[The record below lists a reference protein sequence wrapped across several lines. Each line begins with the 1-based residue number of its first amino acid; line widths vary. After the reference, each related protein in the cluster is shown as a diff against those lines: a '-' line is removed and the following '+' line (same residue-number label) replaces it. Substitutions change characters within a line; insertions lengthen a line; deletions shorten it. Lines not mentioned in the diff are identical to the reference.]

1 MKNIYQALVLDK
13 DEQFE
18 LRLIDDT
25 FTDAANTLSVLGW
38 EVKALVWLESAPE
51 NETNRVLSQTAANHA
66 NAYIKNEP
74 WKFDTKGFDV
84 EATVDTLIDY
94 FGMDKEANRIHDMLG
109 SCQFKVADISLY
121 QAQKVKRKVNRMFN
135 SHDRWCEMKYDKA
148 TRTAWY
154 DIVS

>member
-1 MKNIYQALVLDK
+1 MKNIYQALALNNN
-13 DEQFE
+13 EQVE
-18 LRLIDDT
+18 LTLIDDT
-25 FTDAANTLSVLGW
+25 FTDAANRLSILGF

-51 NETNRVLSQTAANHA
+51 GETNRILSQSAANHA

-84 EATVDTLIDY
+84 DATVDTLIDY
-94 FGMDKEANRIHDMLG
+94 FGMDREANCIHDVLG
-109 SCQFKVADISLY
+109 SYLFKVADISLY
-121 QAQKVKRKVNRMFN
+121 QAREVKRKVDKMFN
-135 SHDRWCEMKYDKA
+135 QHDRYCEMKYDKA